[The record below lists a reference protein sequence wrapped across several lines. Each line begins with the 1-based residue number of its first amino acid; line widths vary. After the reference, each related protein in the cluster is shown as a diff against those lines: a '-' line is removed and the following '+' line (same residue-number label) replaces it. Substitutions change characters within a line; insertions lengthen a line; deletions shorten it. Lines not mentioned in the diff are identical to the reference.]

1 MQFLV
6 IARQS
11 SSPPPEMFVPLI
23 GAMEAW
29 VAQLR
34 ASGKGKATWAFAGT
48 GGGGGVLEVES
59 HEELDAIMSRFPF
72 APFSTVEIIA
82 LSNLDE
88 SLANARTF
96 VQEMMAGMAKP

>member
-6 IARQS
+6 ITRQS
-11 SSPPPEMFVPLI
+11 TPPPPEMLMPML

-29 VAQLR
+29 VAQNR
-34 ASGKGKATWAFAGT
+34 ASGKVKDQWAFAGT
-48 GGGGGVLEVES
+48 VGGGGVLEVES

-72 APFSTVEIIA
+72 GPYSTVEVIA

-88 SLANARTF
+88 ALANAKAF
-96 VQEMMAGMAKP
+96 VGEMMAGMAAR